1 MLVFDVLI
9 VVINTFVLL
18 FQYKQLVLHNRF
30 LFVLSCV
37 FIAFSVV
44 ALLVMNST
52 SKRVIIPRSDCI
64 WIKGKIGIGVLSIA
78 ISIVLMVNYTELV
91 SKNILLESIPLFV
104 LGSIAIISARNTFIG
119 ASMFLSF
126 SYIILSKVAFSD
138 GYYWCI
144 YLFFGLIYVFAAVFC
159 NIDNRERFLS
169 IFEKHPKDIY
179 KFSCSKNGD
188 YFELIKM
195 LNNDQITAITI
206 DYPNPLKIFY
216 ICNEGEICKPHVM
229 SDGTVIFTDNYR
241 MIKSFDYTKGNEYY
255 KKMSKADRKK
265 FIESVK
271 KYLDK
276 NNNYIKCR
284 YYNHSRISGYRKR
297 YPGE

>member
-1 MLVFDVLI
+1 MPNKTKNVLVFDVLI

-104 LGSIAIISARNTFIG
+104 LG
-119 ASMFLSF
+119 
-126 SYIILSKVAFSD
+126 
-138 GYYWCI
+138 
-144 YLFFGLIYVFAAVFC
+144 
-159 NIDNRERFLS
+159 
-169 IFEKHPKDIY
+169 
-179 KFSCSKNGD
+179 
-188 YFELIKM
+188 
-195 LNNDQITAITI
+195 
-206 DYPNPLKIFY
+206 
-216 ICNEGEICKPHVM
+216 
-229 SDGTVIFTDNYR
+229 
-241 MIKSFDYTKGNEYY
+241 
-255 KKMSKADRKK
+255 
-265 FIESVK
+265 
-271 KYLDK
+271 
-276 NNNYIKCR
+276 
-284 YYNHSRISGYRKR
+284 
-297 YPGE
+297 